1 MGVRNSYELPLLI
14 FSSCTLRYSLEVR
27 MYALAAMF
35 VLLAYFSLY
44 KVLKGNKIKYW
55 CFFVLASLG
64 AAYTHYYALLSVA
77 FFYITLITVCFYKRE
92 FIKRTVF
99 TCVLTVIA
107 YLPWLFYGLLGA
119 FTRTSDNWWLQE
131 PPSLEDLIV
140 FVFDYNLLFI
150 AFLVVICAFFVKFKK
165 NSTLKKSSSENSTSI
180 ISLETIWIASGL
192 LALIGTIAVGYG
204 LSYAV
209 SPFFLERYL
218 FPLAPVV
225 FLIFAYCLAKLKLSK
240 VICFVILATYICFRA
255 PVYYQ
260 DFVDKKIKNTCTSFF
275 LDTVKPAPNAQIITN
290 NKHLYWTLIDY
301 YYPNNRPVYHP
312 NLLENLDA
320 VVDTNSSLN
329 HESWLF
335 WFGELSTDE
344 QNLLLTKYD
353 VKQVINMWFAD
364 GWYRAYKLVSK

>member
-1 MGVRNSYELPLLI
+1 M
-14 FSSCTLRYSLEVR
+14 
-27 MYALAAMF
+27 
-35 VLLAYFSLY
+35 
-44 KVLKGNKIKYW
+44 
-55 CFFVLASLG
+55 
-64 AAYTHYYALLSVA
+64 
-77 FFYITLITVCFYKRE
+77 
-92 FIKRTVF
+92 
-99 TCVLTVIA
+99 LTVIA

-209 SPFFLERYL
+209 RPFFLERYL

-240 VICFVILATYICFRA
+240 VICFVILAT
-255 PVYYQ
+255 
-260 DFVDKKIKNTCTSFF
+260 
-275 LDTVKPAPNAQIITN
+275 
-290 NKHLYWTLIDY
+290 
-301 YYPNNRPVYHP
+301 
-312 NLLENLDA
+312 
-320 VVDTNSSLN
+320 
-329 HESWLF
+329 
-335 WFGELSTDE
+335 
-344 QNLLLTKYD
+344 
-353 VKQVINMWFAD
+353 
-364 GWYRAYKLVSK
+364 LVSKIQNCNKP